1 VKLLNELAGHHR
13 GRIAVV
19 IGGAPSRLTEI
30 AQCPEDAVFL
40 SANDHG
46 CKQRRCDYIAS
57 LENFEALFRPY
68 GVPIISRR
76 PWADFVVQEKRL
88 PNSAALGAWA
98 AWVMGCA
105 PIIIIGVECYQGGTY
120 ADDSTAKSAG
130 RDRPL
135 AWHLE
140 IWSRLKTV
148 APGGDFCTVGGPLLT
163 IFPRWPAMSNE
174 SGLKLLRLETQA

>member
-1 VKLLNELAGHHR
+1 LFVLAGRHR
-13 GRIAVV
+13 GRVAVV

-30 AQCPEDAVFL
+30 AQCPEDAVYL
-40 SANDHG
+40 SAKDHG

-57 LENFEALFRPY
+57 LENVEARLRPY

-76 PWADFVVQEKRL
+76 PWADIRVDEKRL
-88 PNSAALGAWA
+88 PNSAALGAW
-98 AWVMGCA
+98 WLWTQGCV

-120 ADDSTAKSAG
+120 ADNPKAKSAG
-130 RDRPL
+130 RTRPL

-148 APGGDFCTVGGPLLT
+148 APGGDFRTVGGPLLAL
-163 IFPRWPAMSNE
+163 FPRWPAD
-174 SGLKLLRLETQA
+174 A